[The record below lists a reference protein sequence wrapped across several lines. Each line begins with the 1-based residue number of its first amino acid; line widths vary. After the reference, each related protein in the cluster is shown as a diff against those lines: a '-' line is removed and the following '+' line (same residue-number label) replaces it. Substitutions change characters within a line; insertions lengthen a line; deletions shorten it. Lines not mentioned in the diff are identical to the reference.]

1 MNWNLPTLTS
11 LYTDVI
17 DLMKER
23 TEDVAT
29 MFRSSS
35 STNIPNDSIRW
46 SDLNSR
52 LESWNG
58 SAWVELDSLY
68 EMKVRDSVNA
78 EIGTKLATAR
88 TIAISGDATGST
100 TFDGTAN
107 KTISLSLTASQLL
120 AKLKTV
126 DGVGSGLDADLLDG
140 INSDG
145 FVKTDFSTSS
155 LRIGDSTD
163 NVNADIVT
171 ENAITYTT
179 TNVGSATD
187 GALYSQ
193 AYNTNWVHQI
203 AGDYRT
209 GDTYVRGM
217 NLGVWQPWRKQW
229 NSGNDGSGSGLDA
242 DLLDGKHATSF
253 NQVIGTDSD
262 INTSGATI
270 PDRFYFTDGVCTS
283 HGTRTLTAADLGA
296 LADSAHS
303 FGASSGYQK
312 LSNGMIMQWGD
323 TGDNNALHTAVI
335 TFPIA
340 FPTACTTVVV
350 TGRAD
355 GNWIV
360 HTKGTTT
367 FQYNDAGVAGAHG
380 VYWFAIGY

>member
-35 STNIPNDSIRW
+35 STNIPTGSIRW

-107 KTISLSLTASQLL
+107 KTISLSLTASQVL

-126 DGVGSGLDADLLDG
+126 DTNTSGLNSQYLQGKQPSDFLGLIDAGTKEYTAKIESNDTLTIGYYSDGWKNAVELKDDNLYYTGSNGIESKIWSNKNDGTGSGLDADT
-140 INSDG
+140 
-145 FVKTDFSTSS
+145 V
-155 LRIGDSTD
+155 
-163 NVNADIVT
+163 
-171 ENAITYTT
+171 
-179 TNVGSATD
+179 
-187 GALYSQ
+187 
-193 AYNTNWVHQI
+193 
-203 AGDYRT
+203 
-209 GDTYVRGM
+209 
-217 NLGVWQPWRKQW
+217 
-229 NSGNDGSGSGLDA
+229 
-242 DLLDGKHATSF
+242 DGKHASDF
-253 NQVIGTDSD
+253 NQVIGTDTD

-283 HGTRTLTAADLGA
+283 HGTRTLTASDLGV
-296 LADSAHS
+296 ADYDAAHS
-303 FGASSGYQK
+303 FTTNGYQK
-312 LSNGMIMQWGD
+312 LENGLILQWIKTPS
-323 TGDNNALHTAVI
+323 TGD
-335 TFPIA
+335 
-340 FPTACTTVVV
+340 
-350 TGRAD
+350 G
-355 GNWIV
+355 
-360 HTKGTTT
+360 GTTT
-367 FQYNDAGVAGAHG
+367 FTFPISFTSSVFFIGTTKEGSANYTGSGDDRVLSYTNSSFVFAHGTVAGTNFIFALG
-380 VYWFAIGY
+380 V